1 MIFLTRLL
9 TQNSGSDAMNIQN
22 NDLAKNITILVSEK
36 VFLVCVFFGGFV
48 GMFSL
53 IRITITM
60 QHFTDVSEKWL

>member
-22 NDLAKNITILVSEK
+22 DLAKNITILVSEK
-36 VFLVCVFFGGFV
+36 VILVCVFFGGFV